1 MNSLEGTHVT
11 HTTKGARVNAWCRQF
26 EANAG
31 CFSTQKPGCD
41 GLLAVVRI
49 LRSIKNR
56 YITFDCFE
64 PHKYEQTR
72 FTMKQM
78 KRPKAYVPSLIRT
91 SLALAAASALHAPVA
106 AQALSEVVVSA
117 SRAEQRS
124 FDAPAAVQ
132 SIDRATIEGAGPQ
145 VNLSESLNRVPGLT
159 ILSRQ
164 NFAQD
169 LQVSI
174 RGFGARSAF
183 GIRGVRLLVDGIPAT
198 TPDGQGQG
206 SSISLTSTDR
216 IEVLRGPLAQLYGNA
231 AGGVIQAF
239 TREAPASPE
248 FEAAAYVGSFGM
260 HRTDWQYAG
269 RVGQY
274 DLVAD
279 YSTFDVD
286 GFRDNSK
293 TERKQFNGK
302 LSFEPFEKTRFNVV
316 FNRFDMP
323 LAQDPLGLTA
333 AQMAADPAQA
343 GTNAVARSIRKIV
356 LQNQLGASMLTQLS
370 NDRSITARAYT
381 GTRENLQYQAG
392 IFIPTLP
399 PPTGAWVGLDRT
411 YYGVGLQYNAQSQLG
426 GIPVKWVLGYEYDE
440 STETRQAG
448 AAALGQK
455 TTTTR
460 NEDNTASN
468 SDVFMQATAL
478 VSEKLSVVAGLR
490 HSAVKFSSEDHYLS
504 NGDGSGTTTFQN
516 TSPVLG
522 VTYHATDA
530 LNVFATY
537 GKGFETPTLNEV
549 AYNGAGVPAFNTSI
563 NASNSQHYEIGAK
576 WAPSAQARVDF
587 TAFKINTT
595 DEIVV
600 ASSSGGNSTF
610 RNAPGTTR
618 VGWEL
623 SGSAQFSPHLR
634 GTLAASQID
643 AEYSQSFLSG
653 STSVAAGNKLPGI
666 PQSFL
671 FSELLWT
678 QRPAVPGQ
686 KAMASGS
693 QAGIELTQAGRLY
706 ANDTNTACADGY
718 TTLNLKASHAWV
730 LGAGRLTTYAR
741 IDNVTNERYV
751 GSVIVNQA
759 GAQFYEP
766 ASGRN
771 WTLGVRFVMPL

>member
-1 MNSLEGTHVT
+1 MNSPKFKKAKLNLLLQAALTVVVAH
-11 HTTKGARVNAWCRQF
+11 AYQ
-26 EANAG
+26 AG
-31 CFSTQKPGCD
+31 
-41 GLLAVVRI
+41 
-49 LRSIKNR
+49 
-56 YITFDCFE
+56 
-64 PHKYEQTR
+64 
-72 FTMKQM
+72 
-78 KRPKAYVPSLIRT
+78 
-91 SLALAAASALHAPVA
+91 VA
-106 AQALSEVVVSA
+106 AQTLSEVVVSA
-117 SRAEQRS
+117 SRAAQRS

-132 SIDRATIEGAGPQ
+132 SIDRETIEAAGPL

-164 NFAQD
+164 NYAQD

-174 RGFGARSAF
+174 RGFGAHSAF

-248 FEAAAYVGSFGM
+248 FAAAAYVGSFGM
-260 HRTDWQYAG
+260 RRTDWQYAG

-274 DLVAD
+274 GLVAD
-279 YSTFDVD
+279 YSTFDID
-286 GFRDNSK
+286 GFRANSK

-302 LSFEPFEKTRFNVV
+302 LSFDPFEKTHVNVV

-333 AQMAADPAQA
+333 AQLAVDPTQA
-343 GTNAVARSIRKIV
+343 GSNAVARSVRKIV
-356 LQNQLGASMLTQLS
+356 LQNQLGTSMLTQLG

-411 YYGVGLQYNAQSQLG
+411 YYGVGLQYNAQSRLSST
-426 GIPVKWVLGYEYDE
+426 PVKWVLGYDFDE
-440 STETRQAG
+440 SSEIRQAG
-448 AAALGQK
+448 AAKLGEK
-455 TTTTR
+455 TTTNR

-468 SDVFMQATAL
+468 SDVFMQGTAL
-478 VSEKLSVVAGLR
+478 VSDKLSVVAGLR
-490 HSAVKFSSEDHYLS
+490 HSAVKFSSDDHYLS
-504 NGDGSGTTTFQN
+504 NGDGSGSTTFQN

-530 LNVFATY
+530 LNLFATY

-549 AYNGAGVPAFNTSI
+549 AYNGAGVPAFNTNI
-563 NASNSQHYEIGAK
+563 KAANSQHYEFGAK

-600 ASSSGGNSTF
+600 ASSSGGSSTY

-618 VGWEL
+618 TGWEL
-623 SGSAQFSPHLR
+623 AGSSQFSPHLR
-634 GTLAASQID
+634 ATLAASQID
-643 AEYSQSFLSG
+643 AEYSQAFMSG
-653 STSVAAGNKLPGI
+653 TTAVAAGNKLPGI

-678 QRPAVPGQ
+678 QQPAGSGRQ
-686 KAMASGS
+686 GTATGS
-693 QAGIELTQAGRLY
+693 QAGVELTQAGRLY
-706 ANDTNTACADGY
+706 ANDTNTASADGY
-718 TTLNLKASHAWV
+718 TTLNLKASHVWA

-741 IDNVTNERYV
+741 IDNLTDERYV
-751 GSVIVNQA
+751 GSVIVNQ
-759 GAQFYEP
+759 GGSQFYEP
-766 ASGRN
+766 APGRN
-771 WTLGVRFVMPL
+771 WTLGVRFVMPM